1 LPAALDKIAT
11 DNSYREN
18 MLRLKQ
24 FQDPIDG
31 AANAA
36 REMVRFLEGSG

>member
-1 LPAALDKIAT
+1 
-11 DNSYREN
+11 
-18 MLRLKQ
+18 LKLLKPEH
-24 FQDPIDG
+24 FLSVAVIGRNLIEGGGDPIDG